1 MRSQKI
7 QQGGNAG
14 IDSLYKLNSWLD
26 FGRGNYVQCLHEIV
40 KKFIRR
46 IMQNHCASW
55 LSWSGFEESVYCMLW
70 RSSVELCCIVHNFNL
85 LLHSSHYTL
94 LFSFFYSFFFLITMG
109 LNLLNRCFI
118 TCAMPLACFD
128 LVISS
133 ISSHVSPAQGWPGM
147 VILMPMPPE

>member
-1 MRSQKI
+1 VHLGLAEVALKNLFTACCEEAQ
-7 QQGGNAG
+7 
-14 IDSLYKLNSWLD
+14 W
-26 FGRGNYVQCLHEIV
+26 NYVV
-40 KKFIRR
+40 
-46 IMQNHCASW
+46 
-55 LSWSGFEESVYCMLW
+55 LSTILTCF
-70 RSSVELCCIVHNFNL
+70 F
-85 LLHSSHYTL
+85 TL
-94 LFSFFYSFFFLITMG
+94 LTILYCFHSFILSFFFLITMG